1 MKEPSMTV
9 DTAATAAATG
19 ARLPLLSRLAA
30 FAASFRWAMEVQRR
44 FERESARGHR
54 LDGDAV
60 RRIVSETDAWL
71 ESR

>member
-1 MKEPSMTV
+1 MTM
-9 DTAATAAATG
+9 DTATTTTVTG
-19 ARLPLLSRLAA
+19 PRSPLFSRLGA

-44 FERESARGHR
+44 FERERALGQR

>member
-1 MKEPSMTV
+1 MTM
-9 DTAATAAATG
+9 DTATTATATG
-19 ARLPLLSRLAA
+19 PRGTLFNRLGA

-44 FERESARGHR
+44 FERERALGHR
-54 LDGDAV
+54 LDGDAL